1 MKESLSKS
9 YKAYDVTIQC
19 LSQIHVLYREHN

>member
-1 MKESLSKS
+1 MKESLLKS

-19 LSQIHVLYREHN
+19 LLQIHVLYHEHN

>member
-19 LSQIHVLYREHN
+19 PLQIRVLYLEHN